1 MMIAQS
7 SALRINA
14 VAPSTTRHNSRSA
27 VVCKATVEKRDPL
40 RVVRDVGTVA
50 LLSVALF
57 TTQPA
62 FALSE
67 REQQMGGE
75 FNIGTALQFGEADI
89 KGKDFSG
96 QDLRR
101 SNFTA
106 ADCRDCNFKGSKLNA
121 VYFIKS
127 VLARA
132 NLENADASD
141 ALADRAVF
149 VDANL
154 RNSVWQRVVFTRSDF
169 TGADITGAD
178 FTSSLVD
185 KAQQMAMCKRASG
198 VNPVTGNDTRKSLGC
213 GSKRAYKESA
223 PSNPEGPQVNE
234 AEKDAF
240 RATQPVYR
248 K

>member
-1 MMIAQS
+1 MCISLVLFS
-7 SALRINA
+7 S
-14 VAPSTTRHNSRSA
+14 
-27 VVCKATVEKRDPL
+27 
-40 RVVRDVGTVA
+40 
-50 LLSVALF
+50 
-57 TTQPA
+57 
-62 FALSE
+62 
-67 REQQMGGE
+67 
-75 FNIGTALQFGEADI
+75 
-89 KGKDFSG
+89 SG

-106 ADCRDCNFKGSKLNA
+106 ADCRDCNFKDSKLNA

-149 VDANL
+149 VDANMK
-154 RNSVWQRVVFTRSDF
+154 NSVWQRVVFTRSDF

-185 KAQQMAMCKRASG
+185 KSQQMAMCKRASG

-213 GSKRAYKESA
+213 GSKRAFKESV

-240 RATQPVYR
+240 RSSQPVYR
-248 K
+248 Q